1 MASYS
6 RSSIFLILI
15 IVVFTAFIGVIY
27 SSLEI
32 DKDSRGPLAAEL
44 FAASR
49 SIFYPTVSR
58 LQQYCSLSTPIR
70 GTHSVDIHDTWELQY
85 LAINI
90 RHGDRSAINHIVGTT
105 KNYAAVKG
113 NNSFFI
119 DSEALKHVYRLKA
132 FDLNPLTRNGE
143 KLRHKPVS
151 VDFFCVHLTALI
163 KEIIP
168 AIHFDFALGRGA

>member
-1 MASYS
+1 MVSYS
-6 RSSIFLILI
+6 KSSIFLILV
-15 IVVFTAFIGVIY
+15 IVVFTAFVGVIY

-32 DKDSRGPLAAEL
+32 DKDSRPLTAEL

-49 SIFYPTVSR
+49 SIFYPAASR

-70 GTHSVDIHDTWELQY
+70 ATHSVDIHDAWDLQY

-105 KNYAAVKG
+105 KNYANVKG
-113 NNSFFI
+113 NNSYFI

-132 FDLNPLTRNGE
+132 FDLNPLPRGE
-143 KLRHKPVS
+143 DKQKNKPVRF
-151 VDFFCVHLTALI
+151 VALFCCL
-163 KEIIP
+163 
-168 AIHFDFALGRGA
+168 